1 MKKII
6 VFVLLVISVVSMGA
20 QQVPKK
26 PQIMIVPDQGW
37 CIRNHIVDELGNPD
51 YRMALLNEKM
61 SQLISAMGGI
71 MSDRPYQYPLKS
83 LEDCMNELDNE
94 RGLDMVLTS
103 KGDGEIV
110 ETDLDKLTRVAKA
123 DILIKLSYKVDGYGP
138 RSSIEYNVVAVD
150 AATSK
155 QISGN
160 VGHSSAS
167 SAPMSD
173 LVNEAVLGFMDN
185 FCARLNRHFDDM
197 IEHGREGV
205 VIFKMAEDCRY
216 TFESD
221 VTLNGETGEL
231 AEVIEYWLNEH
242 TVGGAFNTT
251 GKTRNRLSFEEV
263 RFPMFGESKFGGKPK
278 ALDIEEFMKPINGFL
293 AQFGISCSSH
303 PSGIGKVYIVLGSK

>member
-20 QQVPKK
+20 QQAKL

-51 YRMALLNEKM
+51 YRKALLNEKM

-71 MSDRPYQYPLKS
+71 MSDPYGYPVKT

-94 RGLDMVLTS
+94 QGLDMVLTS

-138 RSSIEYNVVAVD
+138 RSLIEYNVVAVD
-150 AATSK
+150 AATAK

-173 LVNEAVLGFMDN
+173 LVNEAVQGFMDN
-185 FCARLNRHFDDM
+185 FCAKLNRHFNNM

-242 TVGGAFNTT
+242 TVDGAFNTT

-278 ALDIEEFMKPINGFL
+278 ALDIRGFMQPIDGFL
-293 AQFGISCSSH
+293 AQFGISCSFH
-303 PSGIGKVYIVLGSK
+303 PSGMGKVYIVLGSK